1 MTPEPT
7 PSVSTGLS
15 NQSRATALLVMP
27 TTAGPTILAART
39 AGVLRALEMF
49 SVAACAAVWAAD
61 CAAAL
66 ETAELPA
73 NEMAEAANAAATS
86 RAMR

>member
-49 SVAACAAVWAAD
+49 SVAVCAAD
-61 CAAAL
+61 CDAAL
-66 ETAELPA
+66 ETAALPA
-73 NEMAEAANAAATS
+73 NEMAEAAKAAATS
-86 RAMR
+86 RAMRLWF